1 MGQKTRG
8 DETMTLL
15 VEFNRYEG
23 ETFESKY
30 RLRWDVPYRAG
41 PIKVVGY
48 RNGEVVCEK
57 EIRTAGD
64 PARVRLRPDR
74 ESIQADGYDLSFVT
88 VRIEDESGTL
98 CPIADNLVRFELEG
112 PGEIA
117 PVGNGNAA
125 TTEPFQADYRRKE

>member
-1 MGQKTRG
+1 MRSCLIYRPFPGTKLRL
-8 DETMTLL
+8 E
-15 VEFNRYEG
+15 
-23 ETFESKY
+23 ES
-30 RLRWDVPYRAG
+30 R
-41 PIKVVGY
+41 
-48 RNGEVVCEK
+48 E

-64 PARVRLRPDR
+64 HARVRLRPDR

-98 CPIADNLVRFELEG
+98 CPIADNLVRVEREG

-117 PVGNGNAA
+117 AVGNGNAA